1 MALREWRD
9 DHAPSAMEKR
19 GQLWIVARA
28 FPRVGAAPRRDAP
41 RRETRADVDRC
52 GMSREHPETFSSPIA
67 TRLSHVTSRVL
78 FNTRLRH
85 GLRRTSRVR
94 FRKMTLGNRPV
105 RARRTRQRAL
115 VGAPRVT
122 SVTAS
127 RLLRDAT
134 SGNSR
139 YRRIFRDSEA
149 RCILIGTKSPHG
161 RAFGAPTAYA
171 LERLRSGMHAVP
183 VRRSPESS
191 LCRPHL

>member
-1 MALREWRD
+1 MECRARILR
-9 DHAPSAMEKR
+9 
-19 GQLWIVARA
+19 LWATSSH
-28 FPRVGAAPRRDAP
+28 RDAP
-41 RRETRADVDRC
+41 CGEREPTWIAVECRARTRDILVAHRDSI
-52 GMSREHPETFSSPIA
+52 SR
-67 TRLSHVTSRVL
+67 VTSRVL

-85 GLRRTSRVR
+85 GLRRASRVR
-94 FRKMTLGNRPV
+94 FRKDALGNCRTELGAPPAA
-105 RARRTRQRAL
+105 RAR
-115 VGAPRVT
+115 GAPRVT

-161 RAFGAPTAYA
+161 RAFGAPTANA